1 MSMEAMSYVYRHSPY
16 TGANFIIHLSIADSV
31 NDQHNNT
38 FWMSIAK
45 LADKSRVARKTATAA
60 VVALVNDGYLI
71 LEQMRVG
78 GTNMYRFVFID
89 RPVVFESRSNNPRY
103 SYPQPATPGITP
115 RYLTLHPPLP
125 QVAPPATPGS
135 TNPIEPK
142 KKPNK
147 PSPKSY
153 DLEFETFWKE
163 YPRKEGKGICKKK
176 FTHIAQTVDTET
188 IIAAAHIYALKRKKE
203 DPRYTA
209 LPLTWLNQGRYLDE
223 DQTPEPTPEP
233 TNRYE
238 TPEICPHC
246 ETSSGWIYD
255 EKGLANPCPKCR

>member
-38 FWMSIAK
+38 FWMSVAK

-60 VVALVNDGYLI
+60 IATIVNDGYLV
-71 LEQMRVG
+71 LEQKRTG

-89 RPVVFESRSNNPRY
+89 RPVVFESRSNNPTY

-142 KKPNK
+142 KKPKK
-147 PSPKSY
+147 PISLKSY
-153 DLEFETFWKE
+153 DLEFDMFWKE
-163 YPRKEGKGICKKK
+163 YPRTKGKQVAKKAFIK
-176 FTHIAQTVDTET
+176 AAEKTDPQ
-188 IIAAAHIYALKRKKE
+188 IIISGAKTYALERE
-203 DPRYTA
+203 GQEIQYTLLA
-209 LPLTWLNQGRYLDE
+209 STWLNQQRWEDE
-223 DQTPEPTPEP
+223 LELRTERPKQERFLTKREIDDQRTKEAFQTIQQQTQKEL
-233 TNRYE
+233 TQ
-238 TPEICPHC
+238 
-246 ETSSGWIYD
+246 
-255 EKGLANPCPKCR
+255 